1 MGQVTVT
8 LNGRTY
14 RLRCED
20 GEEQRL
26 FALADH
32 VRGKVDGL
40 VEEFGQIGDDRLLFM
55 AALLVTDEMFDCR
68 ERLEGGPRQ
77 SSEARA
83 DRANRNPRRPDP
95 PDAGEDRPRTQTTA
109 DRKTGAG

>member
-26 FALADH
+26 LALAEH
-32 VRGKVDGL
+32 VKAKLDWL
-40 VEEFGQIGDDRLLFM
+40 VSEFGQIGEDRLLLM
-55 AALLVTDEMFDCR
+55 ASLLVADELFETR
-68 ERLEGGPRQ
+68 ER
-77 SSEARA
+77 
-83 DRANRNPRRPDP
+83 
-95 PDAGEDRPRTQTTA
+95 TTA
-109 DRKTGAG
+109 LESAAAHPQTETRMHRVS

>member
-32 VRGKVDGL
+32 IRDKVDQLIG
-40 VEEFGQIGDDRLLFM
+40 EFGQIGENRLLFM
-55 AALLVTDEMFDCR
+55 AALLVADELFDAR
-68 ERLEGGPRQ
+68 DRLAALDAARPHSGQRMQ
-77 SSEARA
+77 SIS
-83 DRANRNPRRPDP
+83 
-95 PDAGEDRPRTQTTA
+95 
-109 DRKTGAG
+109 

>member
-26 FALADH
+26 LALSEH
-32 VRGKVDGL
+32 VKGKVDRL
-40 VEEFGQIGDDRLLFM
+40 VAEFGQIGDDRLLLM
-55 AALLVTDEMFDCR
+55 ASLLLTDELFEAKDQLAM
-68 ERLEGGPRQ
+68 LETGT
-77 SSEARA
+77 SHSV
-83 DRANRNPRRPDP
+83 RRMQQV
-95 PDAGEDRPRTQTTA
+95 G
-109 DRKTGAG
+109 

>member
-26 FALADH
+26 LALAEH
-32 VRGKVDGL
+32 VREKVDRL
-40 VEEFGQIGDDRLLFM
+40 VAEFGQIGEDRLLFM
-55 AALLVTDEMFDCR
+55 ASLLVTDELFEMR
-68 ERLEGGPRQ
+68 
-77 SSEARA
+77 ARTTR
-83 DRANRNPRRPDP
+83 DVK
-95 PDAGEDRPRTQTTA
+95 AGA
-109 DRKTGAG
+109 A

>member
-1 MGQVTVT
+1 MGEMGQVTVT

-32 VRGKVDGL
+32 VRGKVESL
-40 VEEFGQIGDDRLLFM
+40 IAQFGQIGDDRLLLM
-55 AALLVTDEMFDCR
+55 ASLLVTDELFEMR
-68 ERLEGGPRQ
+68 EQLAEGGGRIG
-77 SSEARA
+77 R
-83 DRANRNPRRPDP
+83 DLK
-95 PDAGEDRPRTQTTA
+95 AGIV
-109 DRKTGAG
+109 

>member
-1 MGQVTVT
+1 MGQVAVT

-32 VRGKVDGL
+32 VRDKVDRL
-40 VEEFGQIGDDRLLFM
+40 VTEFGQIGEDRLLFM
-55 AALLVTDEMFDCR
+55 AALLVTDELFEMRD
-68 ERLEGGPRQ
+68 EQ
-77 SSEARA
+77 SARPHSEQRMQRAR
-83 DRANRNPRRPDP
+83 
-95 PDAGEDRPRTQTTA
+95 
-109 DRKTGAG
+109 

>member
-26 FALADH
+26 LALSEH
-32 VRGKVDGL
+32 VKEKVEQL
-40 VEEFGQIGDDRLLFM
+40 IREFGQIGDDRLLLM
-55 AALLVTDEMFDCR
+55 ASLLLTDELFEAN
-68 ERLEGGPRQ
+68 ERL
-77 SSEARA
+77 
-83 DRANRNPRRPDP
+83 
-95 PDAGEDRPRTQTTA
+95 AGAETGSTRTDNWMQ
-109 DRKTGAG
+109 RVG